1 MFIRFLF
8 YYLAHN
14 LYLWWFIWCP
24 ILRRLYLK
32 LYAIKNHACKFFF
45 ITLFFAWSY
54 LISTWYLVAYKILV
68 FSQCNICQHILTW
81 HLIVKHAQMKW
92 HLLVSCPP
100 TYSRTASFEPWSF
113 SLRNS
118 SNMAASSWRYS
129 SARSSFFSSAWEIS
143 SSLLISFLLTPREYW
158 EH

>member
-1 MFIRFLF
+1 M
-8 YYLAHN
+8 
-14 LYLWWFIWCP
+14 
-24 ILRRLYLK
+24 
-32 LYAIKNHACKFFF
+32 
-45 ITLFFAWSY
+45 
-54 LISTWYLVAYKILV
+54 
-68 FSQCNICQHILTW
+68 QCQHILTW

-143 SSLLISFLLTPREYW
+143 SSLLISFLFTPREYYNNQYPHNSRW
-158 EH
+158 KIKWQTYYNSVIFIQPLSTKNNEYWFIRNRSFLSPLH